1 MVLRQAASLVNLCVL
16 HHVMYIGVF
25 FLSNCSWDLVRY
37 VTAANDWQRQNLL
50 ATQSVSLEHPDVLSK
65 VKGGDFGL
73 QVPSGGGTEQAM
85 QAACCFLFL

>member
-1 MVLRQAASLVNLCVL
+1 M
-16 HHVMYIGVF
+16 
-25 FLSNCSWDLVRY
+25 SNCSWDLVRY